1 MSPPT
6 QELLRAIR
14 LVALDI
20 DGVLSDGTI
29 AIDSAGLER
38 RVFDIKDGL
47 GIVQM
52 VQAGLSVAVISSSSS
67 QAGVARLE
75 RLGIQPVLTGVPDK
89 WVALQEL
96 MAAQGLTASEVAV
109 MGDDLPDLPCLEKVG
124 LPTAPA
130 NAVWQVVDAAHWVS
144 AHPGGRGAV
153 RELSDLLVM
162 AASEA
167 E

>member
-1 MSPPT
+1 MSTPSRD
-6 QELLRAIR
+6 LLRSIR
-14 LVALDI
+14 LIALDI

-29 AIDSAGLER
+29 SIDSNGLER

-52 VQAGLSVAVISSSSS
+52 IQAGLSVAVISSSSS
-67 QAGVARLE
+67 QAGIARLE
-75 RLGIQPVLTGVPDK
+75 RLGIQPVLTGVADK
-89 WVALQEL
+89 WTALQEL
-96 MAAQGLTASEVAV
+96 MAAQKISAQNVSF
-109 MGDDLPDLPCLEKVG
+109 MGDDVPDLPCLEKVG

-130 NAVWQVVDAAHWVS
+130 NAVRQVLDTAHWVS

-162 AASEA
+162 AASQA

>member
-1 MSPPT
+1 VSPPT

-96 MAAQGLTASEVAV
+96 MATQGLSASEVAF

>member
-1 MSPPT
+1 MSAPSP
-6 QELLRAIR
+6 QLLRAIR

-29 AIDSAGLER
+29 SIDSEGLER

-47 GIVQM
+47 GVVQM
-52 VQAGLSVAVISSSSS
+52 VQAGIAVAVISSSSS

-75 RLGIQPVLTGVPDK
+75 RLGVNPVLTGVQDK
-89 WVALQEL
+89 WVALEEL
-96 MAAQGLTASEVAV
+96 LTSRGLSADSVAF
-109 MGDDLPDLPCLEKVG
+109 MGDDLPDLPCLHRVG

-130 NAVWQVVDAAHWVS
+130 NAVSAVTDVAAWVS
-144 AHPGGRGAV
+144 QQPGGRGAV
-153 RELSDLLVM
+153 RELSDLLVQ
-162 AASEA
+162 AASGA